1 MSATTTPAE
10 EAQQNE
16 TLGGRAG
23 SAGASRKMQPRVLR
37 QCLCVAH
44 RQLLSGALREPGEA
58 ATVVVAILI
67 PVAEAHRV
75 PVETLDVLELEEARE
90 WFGQDQVAPRLSR
103 LALRSRLLRCHRF
116 LRRRRSSRPW
126 YTRRRTWGHQRARA
140 LAHSHVM
147 PGMQEEVAAKI
158 DAGLRKALKGRRR
171 VYHGREERRRR
182 RKRWQRSKRERS
194 ARRLRRGATWSWPN
208 HSRASSSSRTSSV
221 STGTRCASA
230 TGMSIATTTVAASP
244 GSRRAPLRSCRCA
257 THRHC
262 RSTRGCIFRDA
273 PALPARPP
281 NVSFCCASSAGVVV
295 ADMLLGALLR
305 RASRSPTAA

>member
-116 LRRRRSSRPW
+116 LRRSSRPW

-147 PGMQEEVAAKI
+147 PGMQEEVATKI

-171 VYHGREERRRR
+171 R
-182 RKRWQRSKRERS
+182 
-194 ARRLRRGATWSWPN
+194 
-208 HSRASSSSRTSSV
+208 
-221 STGTRCASA
+221 
-230 TGMSIATTTVAASP
+230 
-244 GSRRAPLRSCRCA
+244 
-257 THRHC
+257 
-262 RSTRGCIFRDA
+262 
-273 PALPARPP
+273 
-281 NVSFCCASSAGVVV
+281 
-295 ADMLLGALLR
+295 
-305 RASRSPTAA
+305 